1 MKVLQEIKGIQFVDT
16 GGTLGRAVIA
26 GRGVKEGEI
35 LWREAPLDFLRF
47 PSSRCR
53 MAGSLKL
60 TLARCRNMC
69 HAQ

>member
-1 MKVLQEIKGIQFVDT
+1 MKVSQEINGIQFVDT

-53 MAGSLKL
+53 M
-60 TLARCRNMC
+60 TDP
-69 HAQ
+69 